1 MRKGITLNA
10 IIMQFAL
17 LTLHYTIP
25 RYLGIDDLLA
35 AIDNFLMIDQQVE
48 NSIALCPNCHRELH
62 FGYT

>member
-17 LTLHYTIP
+17 LTLHYTIL

-35 AIDNFLMIDQQVE
+35 AIDNFLMIDQQE
-48 NSIALCPNCHRELH
+48 TTES
-62 FGYT
+62 F